1 MIPIRGCLYR
11 PVTVKGLLK
20 CLITPGEAEK
30 LNRGDIM
37 VTAATNPAWT
47 PLFMIIGGLI
57 METGGP
63 ISHGSV
69 VAREYGIPAVVGVK
83 NATTRFQDGQKVRIN
98 GEMGKVE
105 VLSGLLIQFM
115 GEVLF

>member
-1 MIPIRGCLYR
+1 MLNA
-11 PVTVKGLLK
+11 
-20 CLITPGEAEK
+20 PGESEK

-98 GEMGKVE
+98 GETGKVE
-105 VLSGLLIQFM
+105 ILNG
-115 GEVLF
+115 